1 MRKANILV
9 TFDVDSTLLSLESLD
24 AVLQKALEMQQNKK
38 LAQESLKKVHEITQ
52 QGMNGELLLMESIQQ
67 RLSIAQLN
75 NHLIAQ
81 AIAQLQQNAISPG
94 FSTILRKLRQ
104 FPEVAVH
111 AISGGFTEIITPL
124 LTGEMGFSAH
134 EIHANHLIFDPSE
147 GGCAKLDAKNSV
159 LLLPDA
165 KADVIAELRQY
176 LGARWALHIGDG
188 ITDARAA
195 HKDAADEAWGFFEY
209 AQRPKEVR
217 EQFSRGFEDSSAL
230 EMALL
235 HAILEQLP
243 QQA

>member
-1 MRKANILV
+1 MRKANVLV

-24 AVLQKALEMQQNKK
+24 AVLKKALEMQQNKK
-38 LAQESLKKVHEITQ
+38 LAQESFKKVHEITQ
-52 QGMNGELLLMESIQQ
+52 QGMNGQLSLLESIQQ
-67 RLSIAQLN
+67 RLSIV
-75 NHLIAQ
+75 HLDATMIAQ
-81 AIAQLQQNAISPG
+81 TASVLQQNAISAG
-94 FSTILRKLRQ
+94 FPAMLSKLRQ

-147 GGCAKLDAKNSV
+147 GGRAKLDAKNSV

-165 KADVIAELRQY
+165 KALRITQLRQY
-176 LGARWALHIGDG
+176 LGASWALHIGDG

-195 HKDAADEAWGFFEY
+195 IEGAADEAWGFFEY
-209 AQRPKEVR
+209 ANRPKEVR
-217 EQFSRGFEDSSAL
+217 EQFSRSFEDSSAL
-230 EMALL
+230 ETALL
-235 HAILEQLP
+235 KAVLEQLP

>member
-52 QGMNGELLLMESIQQ
+52 QGMNGQISLVESIQQ

-81 AIAQLQQNAISPG
+81 AVAKLQQNAISPG
-94 FSTILRKLRQ
+94 FSTILSKLRQ
-104 FPEVAVH
+104 FPGVAVH
-111 AISGGFTEIITPL
+111 AISGGFAEIITHL
-124 LTGEMGFSAH
+124 LTGEMGFLAD
-134 EIHANHLIFDPSE
+134 EIHANHLVFDPSE
-147 GGCAKLDAKNSV
+147 GGRAKLDTQNSC
-159 LLLPDA
+159 LLTPDA
-165 KADVIAELRQY
+165 KALHIAQLRQY
-176 LGARWALHIGDG
+176 LGASWALHIGDG

-195 HKDAADEAWGFFEY
+195 IEGAADEAWGFFEY
-209 AQRPKEVR
+209 AQRPPEVR
-217 EQFSRGFEDSSAL
+217 QQFSQSFENSSAL
-230 EMALL
+230 ETALL
-235 HAILEQLP
+235 KAVLEQLP